1 MKIVKLF
8 VLFLFILASVQIS
21 EAAEENK
28 PKEEK
33 RFSNELSFS
42 LVNTTGNSDTLTM
55 AGKNEMKYRF
65 TDKWT
70 GSWVAGALY
79 NKSDGDKTAETYFTN
94 LRADYTISEL
104 WYAYGLGSWLR
115 DKFSGFDNRFG
126 LGPGIGYKFLIGPKH
141 FLLGE
146 AGLNYAYEDYSDSDE
161 DSNQFL
167 EGRLFGKYE
176 WAFTEK
182 TKFSQGLEYLQSFKG
197 SSTWK
202 LNSET
207 ALVSALTD
215 ILSLKVSYSVSYNN
229 DPRPSDLDKT
239 DTILATSIVVS
250 Y

>member
-8 VLFLFILASVQIS
+8 MIVLLVFAAVRIS

-28 PKEEK
+28 QKEDK
-33 RFSNELSFS
+33 HFSNELSFS
-42 LVNTTGNSDTLTM
+42 LVNTTGNSDTLAL
-55 AGKNEMKYRF
+55 AGKNDMKYKF

-79 NKSDGDKTAETYFTN
+79 NKSDGEKTAERYFTD
-94 LRADYTISEL
+94 LRTDYAISER
-104 WYAYGLGSWLR
+104 WYAYGLGGWLR
-115 DKFSGFDNRFG
+115 DKFAGFDNRYG
-126 LGPGIGYKFLIGPKH
+126 IGPGIGYKFLIGPKH

-146 AGLNYAYEDYSDSDE
+146 AGLNYAYEEYSDSDE
-161 DSNQFL
+161 DSEQFL

-176 WAFTEK
+176 WAFTDK
-182 TKFSQGLEYLQSFKG
+182 TKFSQGLEYLQSFKD

-207 ALVSALTD
+207 ALITAITD
-215 ILSLKVSYSVSYNN
+215 ILALKVSYSVFYNN
-229 DPRPSDLDKT
+229 DPRPSDLDET
-239 DTILATSIVVS
+239 DTILATSIVIS